1 MGREHRALLT
11 LRFDGEQARQLGDV
25 GRDPGGSRPLFAVR

>member
-25 GRDPGGSRPLFAVR
+25 GGYAPRLVAGQ